1 MQKIKNNS
9 QNSSRKSLLK
19 SIFKGME
26 ENEAFLYENTRDT
39 YEEVIELI
47 NDSIDHIRMLDKE
60 NYVNRAI
67 TFFLCHVF
75 MPQSYAIHIDLL
87 NGNLPIC
94 FSELRLMVES
104 LAKSFYADHK
114 YPEDIFF
121 QDKFEKLESDLKTS
135 KVSITKLIKDI
146 EELTGIKGEFVGLWS
161 KLSHD
166 WVHAEGLVNR
176 VVDCIANRE
185 AVPPWGLVLP
195 MQYTKSDL
203 PELIELS
210 RDIKSFRKIITT
222 VIEKI

>member
-9 QNSSRKSLLK
+9 QNSSRESLLK
-19 SIFKGME
+19 CIFRGME
-26 ENEAFLYENTRDT
+26 KNEVFLYKNTRDT

-47 NDSIDHIRMLDKE
+47 SDSIDYIRALDKD
-60 NYVNRAI
+60 NYANRAI

-75 MPQSYAIHIDLL
+75 MPQSYAMHIDLL
-87 NGNLPIC
+87 SGNLPIC

-104 LAKSFYADHK
+104 LAKSFYADYK

-121 QDKFEKLESDLKTS
+121 QDKFEKLERNLKAS
-135 KVSITKLIKDI
+135 KVSITKLIKNI
-146 EELTGIKGEFVGLWS
+146 EGLTGIKGEFVDLWR

-185 AVPPWGLVLP
+185 SVPPWGLVLP
-195 MQYTKSDL
+195 MQYTTGDL

-210 RDIKSFRKIITT
+210 RDIKSFRKVVAT